1 MEKRAQN
8 DAVWGETEAEPR
20 DSLDDAEFPL
30 SAPRP
35 APPRREGTWVGSCTD
50 ATHPVLRGRVLVR
63 WDDGAGRTQSQ
74 WLPTLTSL
82 AVRVGDR
89 VLCTTPT
96 NFDEPVVTGVLD
108 GFTPRP
114 EVPTRAGATLAL
126 KCDEHLAITDEAGN
140 ALVEVRTGANGPVV
154 KLLHAATTV
163 ELPGKLTLRADALE
177 LAARTG
183 DVRIEARADVR
194 VNGDHIRLNGS

>member
-1 MEKRAQN
+1 MEKRARN
-8 DAVWGETEAEPR
+8 DAVHGESGMEPG
-20 DSLDDAEFPL
+20 DPLHEVDFPL
-30 SAPRP
+30 SASRP
-35 APPRREGTWVGSCTD
+35 TPRRHEGTWVGTCTD

-63 WDDGAGRTQSQ
+63 WDDGAGRAQSQ

-89 VLCTTPT
+89 VLCTAPT

-114 EVPTRAGATLAL
+114 EVPTRAGATMAL
-126 KCDEHLAITDEAGN
+126 KCDEHLAITDDAGT

-163 ELPGKLTLRADALE
+163 ELPGTLTLRADALE

-183 DVRIEARADVR
+183 DVRIEARGDVR

>member
-1 MEKRAQN
+1 MEKRARN
-8 DAVWGETEAEPR
+8 DAVWGETETEPR

-30 SAPRP
+30 SAARP
-35 APPRREGTWVGSCTD
+35 TPPRREGTWVGSCTD

-63 WDDGAGRTQSQ
+63 WDDGAGRAQSQ

-126 KCDEHLAITDEAGN
+126 KPDEHLAITDEAGTP
-140 ALVEVRTGANGPVV
+140 LVEVRTGANGPVV

-163 ELPGKLTLRADALE
+163 ELPGTLTLRADALE

>member
-1 MEKRAQN
+1 MEQRAQN
-8 DAVWGETEAEPR
+8 DAAWGTTSAEPH
-20 DSLDDAEFPL
+20 DSLDDAEYPL
-30 SAPRP
+30 SVVRAT
-35 APPRREGTWVGSCTD
+35 PPRREGTWVGTCTD

-96 NFDEPVVTGVLD
+96 NLDEPVVTGVLD

-126 KCDEHLAITDEAGN
+126 KCDEHLAVTDDAGTV
-140 ALVEVRTGANGPVV
+140 LVELRSGANGPEVRV
-154 KLLHAATTV
+154 LHAATTV

-183 DVRIEARADVR
+183 DVRIEARGDVR